1 MPRQSAR
8 VALVAVALSLAFAT
22 AGCESMDID
31 KLNPF
36 AEKEKKLP
44 GTRAAVFPE
53 GVPGV
58 DYNAPPP
65 QPANS
70 GYDYSAPAAPEAAA
84 GPVATTPAQA
94 AAPAR

>member
-1 MPRQSAR
+1 MSTNRTRAIL
-8 VALVAVALSLAFAT
+8 ALTALSLAFAT
-22 AGCESMDID
+22 AGCESMD

-36 AEKEKKLP
+36 LEKEKPLP
-44 GTRAAVFPE
+44 GPRTAVFPE

-70 GYDYSAPAAPEAAA
+70 AKYETTAP
-84 GPVATTPAQA
+84 V
-94 AAPAR
+94 AAPAVTAPKP

>member
-1 MPRQSAR
+1 MSTNRTTR
-8 VALVAVALSLAFAT
+8 RALLALTAISLAFAT
-22 AGCESMDID
+22 AGCESMD

-36 AEKEKKLP
+36 LEKEKPLP
-44 GTRAAVFPE
+44 GPRTPVFPE

-70 GYDYSAPAAPEAAA
+70 AKYDTAPVDTAP
-84 GPVATTPAQA
+84 QQ
-94 AAPAR
+94 